1 MSECGRWGRVA
12 TAAVAM
18 LLTALLAG
26 CLPSSLIAMGPW
38 TVTCTAVTDEDCEG
52 VAGLFVNNLAW
63 SEGQVLDESGGRVS
77 VAPRPDCPA
86 LPDWADPA
94 MCWQA
99 WAPVADGR
107 VCMVIAAR
115 PGAGKRTFGQVG
127 GDDLTGRAT
136 DPNDPGRPPCR

>member
-1 MSECGRWGRVA
+1 MVA
-12 TAAVAM
+12 RINGTGAWRATVPALVAVIA
-18 LLTALLAG
+18 AG
-26 CLPSSLIAMGPW
+26 CLPSTTVAMGDW
-38 TVTCTAVTDEDCEG
+38 TVTCTAVSPADCEG
-52 VAGLFVNNLAW
+52 IAGLFVNNLAW
-63 SEGQVLDESGGRVS
+63 SEGQVLTESGGRVS

-94 MCWQA
+94 VCWQA

-115 PGAGKRTFGQVG
+115 PAVGRRTFGQVG

-136 DPNDPGRPPCR
+136 DPSDPGRPPCH